1 MKTAIVVDSGSN
13 IYNETIEKDGLFS
26 VPLQLTYE
34 GNSYKESIEITN
46 EQVNTLMQDGVLIQT
61 SLPSL
66 GEISDL
72 FEQIKKDGYDQIF
85 AVPITSGLSSTL
97 GAMKTAAQ
105 LVDIP
110 FDYIDC
116 FTTMHI
122 QLLAAL
128 RAHDLFTQ
136 GKTNDEVKKNLNE
149 MIDRSETIIIPDN
162 LDHLSKGGRLS
173 PLAAKLG
180 GLLRIK
186 PILHLNRETK
196 GVIEA
201 LDKVRT
207 MTRAIDEVIKRMKK
221 AGVDEHYQI
230 TFTHVMAEKE
240 AAQTIEKMKETFPQT
255 KIVERDL
262 ITTVS
267 AHVGIGAIA
276 FQYIYLG

>member
-13 IYNETIEKDGLFS
+13 IYNEDIQKEGLFA
-26 VPLQLTYE
+26 VPLQL
-34 GNSYKESIEITN
+34 SYDGKSYRESIDINN
-46 EQVNTLMQDGVLIQT
+46 EKVNQLMQEGTIIQT

-66 GEISDL
+66 GEITDL
-72 FEQIKKDGYDQIF
+72 FETIKKDGYDQIF
-85 AVPITSGLSSTL
+85 AVPITSGLSGTI
-97 GAMKTAAQ
+97 GAMKTASEI
-105 LVDIP
+105 VDIP

-116 FTTMHI
+116 YTTMHI
-122 QLLAAL
+122 QLLLAL
-128 RAHDLFTQ
+128 RAHELFND
-136 GKTNDEVKKNLNE
+136 GKDNEEVKTILNRI
-149 MIDRSETIIIPDN
+149 IDKSETIIIPDK
-162 LDHLSKGGRLS
+162 LDHLSRGGRLS

-207 MTRAIDEVIKRMKK
+207 MSKAIDEVIQRMKD
-221 AGVDEHYQI
+221 AGVDENYQI

-240 AAQTIEKMKETFPQT
+240 AEQTMKKIRETFPKT
-255 KIVERDL
+255 KIIERDL

-276 FQYIYLG
+276 FQYIYLA

>member
-122 QLLAAL
+122 QLLVAL
-128 RAHDLFTQ
+128 RAHDLFKQ

-149 MIDRSETIIIPDN
+149 MIDRETVIDIN
-162 LDHLSKGGRLS
+162 LIDFVKFISTCYGYVYQDE
-173 PLAAKLG
+173 AK
-180 GLLRIK
+180 R
-186 PILHLNRETK
+186 
-196 GVIEA
+196 
-201 LDKVRT
+201 
-207 MTRAIDEVIKRMKK
+207 
-221 AGVDEHYQI
+221 
-230 TFTHVMAEKE
+230 
-240 AAQTIEKMKETFPQT
+240 
-255 KIVERDL
+255 IVEAMESDQIKQFSLRFRCSHTLFLYGTPEYQNICL
-262 ITTVS
+262 IS
-267 AHVGIGAIA
+267 AM
-276 FQYIYLG
+276 IYLGIPIDGYFDGANVLV

>member
-122 QLLAAL
+122 QLLVAL
-128 RAHDLFTQ
+128 RAHDLFKQ

-240 AAQTIEKMKETFPQT
+240 AEQTIKKMKETFPHT